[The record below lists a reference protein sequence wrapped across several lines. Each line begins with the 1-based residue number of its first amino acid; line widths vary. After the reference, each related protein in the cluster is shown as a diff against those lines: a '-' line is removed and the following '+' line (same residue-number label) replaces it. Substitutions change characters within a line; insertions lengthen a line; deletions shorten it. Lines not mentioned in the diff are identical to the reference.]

1 MPQRTHRRSVSTRC
15 HQSGVTL
22 IEILVTMLIA
32 AIGLLGTAG
41 LQLAATRYQQVS
53 FMRAQAFVHAQF
65 IAEKIRVNSSALTAP
80 GPTLPANAYLEPNT
94 YADAGVDT
102 NWPADPACGLAGQA
116 DCTAQQAAQRDVLDW
131 HEALRARLPGGRG
144 AILALPAVGGVV
156 DPAGRQIVVMWTE
169 KQQNTTDDAATDF
182 TDISCPAALAVP
194 AASGVRCLNITVSP

>member
-1 MPQRTHRRSVSTRC
+1 MFQRTHHCRVSTSRY
-15 HQSGVTL
+15 QSGVTL

-53 FMRAQAFVHAQF
+53 FMRAQAFIHAQF

-80 GPTLPANAYLEPNT
+80 GPASPANAYLEPNT
-94 YADAGVDT
+94 YVDAGVDT
-102 NWPADPACGLAGQA
+102 NWPADPACGLTSQA
-116 DCTAQQAAQRDVLDW
+116 DCSAQQAAQRDVLEW

-144 AILALPAVGGVV
+144 AILAVTGTGGIV
-156 DPAGRQIVVMWTE
+156 DPTARQIVVMWTE

-182 TDISCPAALAVP
+182 TDITCPAALAVP